1 MPIANHGSISNN
13 LLEALPRKDYQ
24 KILTRMEPVLLTLGE
39 VLYNPSEPI
48 RYVYFPINSMVSLL
62 TSVEGHQ
69 PIEVGMVGHE
79 GMLGI
84 PLALG
89 VKYSP
94 VQALVQGSGM
104 SMRMSAANF
113 MNEFNQCILLQREVY
128 RYIYELMV
136 QISQSAACNR
146 FHRVESRLA
155 RWLLMTRDRLLS
167 NQFHLTQSLLSD
179 MLGVRRVGVTQAA
192 GILRQRKLISYTR
205 GEICILDSDGLEA
218 AACPCYQIVKK
229 IHSDTRIQPPP
240 KSH

>member
-1 MPIANHGSISNN
+1 MPIANHGAISNN
-13 LLEALPRKDYQ
+13 LLEALPKKDYQ
-24 KILTRMEPVLLTLGE
+24 KLLARLEPISHTLGE
-39 VLYNPSEPI
+39 VLYSPSEPI

-69 PIEVGMVGHE
+69 AIEVGMVGHE

-89 VKYSP
+89 VNNSP
-94 VQALVQGSGM
+94 VHALVQGSGM
-104 SMRMSAANF
+104 SMRMSAVNF
-113 MNEFNQCILLQREVY
+113 LNEFHQSIPLQREVY

-205 GEICILDSDGLEA
+205 GEISILDSDGLEA

-229 IHSDTRIQPPP
+229 IHSDT
-240 KSH
+240 KTK